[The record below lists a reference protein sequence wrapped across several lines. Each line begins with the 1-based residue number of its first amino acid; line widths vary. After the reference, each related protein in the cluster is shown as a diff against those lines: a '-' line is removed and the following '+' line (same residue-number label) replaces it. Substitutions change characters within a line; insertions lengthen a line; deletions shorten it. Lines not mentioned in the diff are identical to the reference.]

1 MKIDASVSLV
11 ISTYNNPAFLRL
23 SMKSLFAQ
31 TVLPAEVIIA
41 DDGSTAD
48 TSELIAQL
56 REGSPIP
63 VVHVWQPD
71 EGFRAGQI
79 RNVAIAA
86 ARTGYIV
93 QIDGDILME
102 PHFIA
107 DHLLHRKTKTILQGS
122 RVFITEQKTQALIAQ
137 DSTRLSFFS
146 RGLQRRENA
155 LRSRLI
161 STYLTTRYKNPY
173 PLYYARGC
181 NMSFYKDD
189 FVRVNGYSHEFTGWG
204 HEDSEL
210 TLRLLNSGCEK
221 HYINFHCVAYHLHH
235 THLSRSME
243 ATNKA
248 LMDKRFAQGVT
259 RCEQGVDNYLTS
271 YPKFVVNG

>member
-1 MKIDASVSLV
+1 MKISDTVSVV

-23 SMKSLFAQ
+23 SIKSLFAQ
-31 TVLPAEVIIA
+31 TVLPSEVVIA
-41 DDGSTAD
+41 DDGSTDA
-48 TSELIAQL
+48 TYKQIAIL
-56 REGSPIP
+56 RKESPIP
-63 VVHVWQPD
+63 IVHAWQPD

-79 RNVAIAA
+79 RNVAVAA
-86 ARTGYIV
+86 TRSEYIV

-107 DHLLHRKTKTILQGS
+107 DHLLHRKTNTILQGS
-122 RVFITEQKTQALIAQ
+122 RVFVSEQKTQALIAH
-137 DSTRLSFFS
+137 DSARLTFFS
-146 RGLQRRENA
+146 PGLQRRENA
-155 LRSRLI
+155 IRSRMI

-189 FVRVNGYSHEFTGWG
+189 FIRVNGYNHDFTGWG

-221 HYINFHCVAYHLHH
+221 HYIKFHCIAYHLYHKEQN
-235 THLSRSME
+235 RSTE
-243 ATNKA
+243 AINKA
-248 LMDKRFAQGVT
+248 LMDKQFAQGAT
-259 RCEQGVDNYLTS
+259 RCEHGVDSFLSS
-271 YPKFVVNG
+271 YPDFIRE

>member
-1 MKIDASVSLV
+1 MRRIDPTVSLV
-11 ISTYNNPAFLRL
+11 VSTYNNPAFLRL

-31 TVLPAEVIIA
+31 TVLPFEVLIA
-41 DDGSTAD
+41 DDGSTD
-48 TSELIAQL
+48 ETYKQIAIL
-56 REGSPIP
+56 RKESPIP
-63 VVHVWQPD
+63 LVHVWQPD

-86 ARTGYIV
+86 ARSEYIV

-107 DHLLHRKTKTILQGS
+107 DHLLHRKTKTLLQGS
-122 RVFITEQKTQALIAQ
+122 RVFVTEQKTQALIAQ
-137 DSTRLSFFS
+137 DSARLSFFS

-161 STYLTTRYKNPY
+161 SAYLTTRYRNPY

-189 FVRVNGYSHEFTGWG
+189 FIRVNGYSHDFTGWG

-221 HYINFHCVAYHLHH
+221 HYIKFHCVAYHLHH
-235 THLSRSME
+235 KNLSRSME

-248 LMDKRFAQGVT
+248 LMDKQYAQGVT
-259 RCEQGVDNYLTS
+259 RCEHGIDAFLSS
-271 YPKFVVNG
+271 YPDFIRE